1 MAMTIFDSDKKH
13 GVCSMKHC
21 VFTCFQD
28 LDQKRNP
35 YYYKGRDSIRAMS
48 THIKKQIQAKPPQ
61 RLEKISGL
69 FTKKFRSQNNPEL
82 EERVLVFLLD
92 PVPKMALRKL
102 FQDSF
107 IPFRERLIE
116 DYERKAIPI
125 SFHGDY
131 VGTHR
136 VQNTSDMKQTRC
148 FRPRQSRSGH

>member
-1 MAMTIFDSDKKH
+1 MFNETLCLYMFS
-13 GVCSMKHC
+13 GS
-21 VFTCFQD
+21 
-28 LDQKRNP
+28 
-35 YYYKGRDSIRAMS
+35 
-48 THIKKQIQAKPPQ
+48 
-61 RLEKISGL
+61 RLETQPLLLQRTRFYTRYVYAYKKKNPGETTPTPGKISGV

-148 FRPRQSRSGH
+148 FRPR

>member
-1 MAMTIFDSDKKH
+1 
-13 GVCSMKHC
+13 
-21 VFTCFQD
+21 
-28 LDQKRNP
+28 
-35 YYYKGRDSIRAMS
+35 MS

-61 RLEKISGL
+61 RLEKISGV

-125 SFHGDY
+125 SFHGEK

-148 FRPRQSRSGH
+148 FRPR